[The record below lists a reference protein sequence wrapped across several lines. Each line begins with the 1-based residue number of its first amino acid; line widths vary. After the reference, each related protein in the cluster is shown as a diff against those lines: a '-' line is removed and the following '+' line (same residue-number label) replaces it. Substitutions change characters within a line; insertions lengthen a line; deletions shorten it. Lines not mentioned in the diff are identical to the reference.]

1 LPAVLQH
8 GLPYRDAMLWAT
20 VQQAGCRLLLSED
33 FQDGRTL
40 GQVTFVDPFE
50 PRNSALLDQAFG

>member
-8 GLPYRDAMLWAT
+8 GLPY
-20 VQQAGCRLLLSED
+20 RLLLSED